1 MGRLLPTRRTYVSR
15 YGATLVH
22 SAGVPALKCDT
33 CRLVIF
39 DADAL
44 SRIDLLVGEAGPPPN
59 VPADHTHRAAEPS
72 PAETP
77 PAERSARE
85 DVPDE
90 PPRPE
95 PA

>member
-1 MGRLLPTRRTYVSR
+1 MGRLLPTRRTYVNR

-59 VPADHTHRAAEPS
+59 VPAEAA